1 MAVDRFIP
9 TSHFETQSLIGEEE
23 LGLLQ
28 VVTTPLIR
36 SSHPAAES
44 SDLWRPIR
52 ADQGGAG
59 NRWPSQEASSL
70 AAG

>member
-1 MAVDRFIP
+1 MPPSQFDTYSR
-9 TSHFETQSLIGEEE
+9 IGEEE
-23 LGLLQ
+23 LRFLQ
-28 VVTTPLIR
+28 VVSTPLSR
-36 SSHPAAES
+36 SSYPAGEC
-44 SDLWRPIR
+44 SDSWRSIR